1 MVNRRSQRGMSM
13 FGLALILGVV
23 FVFGKLALGILP
35 SLYDNYAIGK
45 IIGTMF
51 REVPV
56 DAKGLNDVKADID
69 RRFDVNQI
77 KRRAKDFQ
85 ISKDGNKITVVVEY
99 EDRVPFFANVDLVMH
114 YNKTYTST
122 NPEGVASE

>member
-13 FGLALILGVV
+13 FGIALILSVL

-45 IIGTMF
+45 IIETMF

-56 DAKGLNDVKADID
+56 DAKGVNDVQADIN
-69 RRFDVNQI
+69 RRFDINQI

-99 EDRVPFFANVDLVMH
+99 EDRVPFFANVDLMMR

-122 NPEGVASE
+122 NPEGVVSE